1 MQPGDPLPAEA
12 AQLLKIYLSGGA
24 IPGDVNPLVLIAMA
38 QQNGEYNGLLEQA
51 RAIRALRGRVREH
64 ALAQGLAEG
73 SGEEQVKAYMLSAG
87 SPQEMEQLVWLL
99 ESLAVPS
106 D

>member
-24 IPGDVNPLVLIAMA
+24 IPGNVNPLVLIEMA
-38 QQNGEYNGLLEQA
+38 KQNGEYKGLLEEA
-51 RAIRALRGRVREH
+51 RAIRILRGRIREH
-64 ALAQGLAEG
+64 AVAQGLAESAG
-73 SGEEQVKAYMLSAG
+73 VEQVKAYMLSAG
-87 SPQEMEQLVWLL
+87 SPQEMEQLFWLL
-99 ESLAVPS
+99 ESLAAPS